1 MKVAFIVHY
10 FPPLNSSGAR
20 RVLAF
25 TKYLGR
31 FGHQVSVVT
40 TRKHAYD
47 GFLTEALPA
56 SCRVVQLGRGPPGGA
71 ESTAGAPSPAA
82 GGRSRLATRILA
94 ARRALM
100 QVTGQ
105 LVDNRLPFALRFRG
119 GGLSPE
125 AVDVLSQADVIVSSH
140 PPWPVH
146 LAAWFASRRFA
157 KPWVADYRDQWSG
170 NHMYPGSAPS
180 LFVERRLE
188 RRLLSR
194 AAAVTVV
201 SSPMEEHYRGYH
213 ASVTTIENG
222 YDAEAFEL
230 ARAAVGQ
237 VERRAG
243 ATETRQRTLRFL
255 GSVSRDSIPRNVFAA
270 MRALPAGVRAA
281 LRVEFYGDW
290 RLLARV
296 MPTEYPDLEGEIAFE
311 RAVPHQRALQ
321 LMLEADGLL
330 FAETSSFDS
339 LSARSVLTTK
349 LFEYLA
355 AERPIVADIDPATL
369 AGGVIVR
376 SGLGLS
382 VSRDPATLGAALT
395 ALVEGRALTPP
406 DREYIRSFSREVQT
420 RRLETLLQRVL
431 KEHGSGP

>member
-1 MKVAFIVHY
+1 MKIAFIVHY

-25 TKYLGR
+25 SKYLGR

-47 GFLTEALPA
+47 GFLTEALPTG
-56 SCRVVQLGRGPPGGA
+56 CRVVQLGSGTAEGA
-71 ESTAGAPSPAA
+71 DAARDAPSPTA
-82 GGRSRLATRILA
+82 GGRSRLATRVLGV
-94 ARRALM
+94 RRALM

-105 LVDNRLPFALRFRG
+105 LIDNRLPFALRFRG

-125 AVDVLSQADVIVSSH
+125 AEEVLSQADVIVSSH

-146 LAAWFASRRFA
+146 LAAWFASRRFG

-201 SSPMEEHYRGYH
+201 SRPMEEHYRGYH

-230 ARAAVGQ
+230 ARAAAGQ
-237 VERRAG
+237 GARRAG
-243 ATETRQRTLRFL
+243 SSEARQRTLRFL
-255 GSVSRDSIPRNVFAA
+255 GSVSRNSIPRNVFAA

-296 MPTEYPDLEGEIAFE
+296 VTAEYPDLAGAIVFE
-311 RAVPHQRALQ
+311 RAVPHERALR

-339 LSARSVLTTK
+339 LSARSVLTSK
-349 LFEYLA
+349 LFEYMA

-395 ALVEGRALTPP
+395 ELVAGRESTCP
-406 DREYIRSFSREVQT
+406 DWEYIRSFSREEQT
-420 RRLETLLQRVL
+420 RRLEALLQRVL
-431 KEHGSGP
+431 KEHGNRP